1 MKIQN
6 KFIKIIFG
14 FIVAILT
21 YCIVGLVLKDQ
32 RTKSLRE
39 HRIEAQAIISEYY
52 SISFTFYYKYKF
64 NVNGKVYY
72 GSEKR
77 HREKDI
83 PAIGDTILIEYDAL
97 SPKNNRVISSYNY
110 D

>member
-32 RTKSLRE
+32 RTKSLQE
-39 HRIEAQAIISEYY
+39 HRIEAQAVVSEYY

-97 SPKNNRVISSYNY
+97 SPKNNRVISINYN

>member
-1 MKIQN
+1 MKTKN

-39 HRIEAQAIISEYY
+39 HRIEAQAIVSEYY
-52 SISFTFYYKYKF
+52 SISFTFYYKSLVSHK
-64 NVNGKVYY
+64 NGSWLKI
-72 GSEKR
+72 K
-77 HREKDI
+77 
-83 PAIGDTILIEYDAL
+83 
-97 SPKNNRVISSYNY
+97 
-110 D
+110 

>member
-97 SPKNNRVISSYNY
+97 SPKNNRVTSINYN

>member
-1 MKIQN
+1 MKTKN

-14 FIVAILT
+14 FIMAILT

-32 RTKSLRE
+32 RTRSLRD
-39 HRIEAQAIISEYY
+39 HRIEAQAIVSEYY

-64 NVNGKVYY
+64 NVNGKVYC

-77 HREKDI
+77 LHEKKT

-97 SPKNNRVISSYNY
+97 SPNNNKVISMDN

>member
-14 FIVAILT
+14 FIVVILT
-21 YCIVGLVLKDQ
+21 YCIVGLVLKDH
-32 RTKSLRE
+32 REKSLRE
-39 HRIEAQAIISEYY
+39 HRKEAQAIVSEYY

-97 SPKNNRVISSYNY
+97 SPKNNRVTSINYN

>member
-14 FIVAILT
+14 FIVVILT

-39 HRIEAQAIISEYY
+39 HRIEAQAIVSEYY

-97 SPKNNRVISSYNY
+97 SPKNNRVTSINYN